1 MDFITVSDIKVHLRL
16 DDIVSED
23 TYLEDLGDSAEGL
36 ALNKINRTSDEVL
49 EMSEGDQA
57 QFKTLVLQICAS
69 MYAQREADS
78 SAQLHVAPVTQA
90 LAFSLRKLSVG

>member
-1 MDFITVSDIKVHLRL
+1 MDFVTLDEIKTHLRL

-23 TYLEDLGDSAEGL
+23 AYLGVIGDAAEGL
-36 ALNKINRTSDEVL
+36 ALSQINRTAEEVP
-49 EMSEGDQA
+49 EMSDKNQA
-57 QFKTLVLQICAS
+57 QFKTLILQICAS

-78 SAQLHVAPVTQA
+78 SAQLHVAPVTEA

>member
-1 MDFITVSDIKVHLRL
+1 MDFVTLEDIKTHLRL

-23 TYLEDLGDSAEGL
+23 TYLEGLGNAAEGL
-36 ALNKINRTSDEVL
+36 ALTQINRTAEEVT
-49 EMSEGDQA
+49 EMSSKSQA
-57 QFKTLVLQICAS
+57 QFKTLVLQICVS

-78 SAQLHVAPVTQA
+78 SAQLHVAPVTEA